1 MYSHLHF
8 KKWLM
13 ILCASTFEHLLSK
26 ECPFKNLRMTDIFK
40 KGRILNVSLN
50 TFCAHSRSAKVKSDL
65 CTCGI
70 GREETEEQPS
80 MGHPGVLFGTAI
92 WEFLHPHVYSTCR
105 RDKQWW
111 LSENWGPLQSHRVCC
126 PLSRGTRS
134 KAWETLV
141 SVSVTLPF
149 PSQPSSSGKDGSC
162 PGQTQARAHGCL
174 PCSPGQDGPAS
185 YKTAGVL
192 SSCSH
197 QFGQNS
203 AQTPLDCKCRK
214 VRKTN

>member
-26 ECPFKNLRMTDIFK
+26 ECPFKNLRITDIFK

-105 RDKQWW
+105 RDKQ
-111 LSENWGPLQSHRVCC
+111 
-126 PLSRGTRS
+126 
-134 KAWETLV
+134 
-141 SVSVTLPF
+141 
-149 PSQPSSSGKDGSC
+149 
-162 PGQTQARAHGCL
+162 
-174 PCSPGQDGPAS
+174 
-185 YKTAGVL
+185 
-192 SSCSH
+192 
-197 QFGQNS
+197 
-203 AQTPLDCKCRK
+203 
-214 VRKTN
+214 

>member
-13 ILCASTFEHLLSK
+13 ILCVSTFERLLSK
-26 ECPFKNLRMTDIFK
+26 ECPFKNLKMTDIFK
-40 KGRILNVSLN
+40 KGRILNISLN
-50 TFCAHSRSAKVKSDL
+50 TFCAHSWSAKVKSDL

-80 MGHPGVLFGTAI
+80 MGHPGVLFGTSI
-92 WEFLHPHVYSTCR
+92 WELLHSHVYSTCG

-111 LSENWGPLQSHRVCC
+111 LSENWGPLQSRRVCR

-134 KAWETLV
+134 KAWETLI

-162 PGQTQARAHGCL
+162 PGQTQARVHGCL
-174 PCSPGQDGPAS
+174 SCPPGQDRTAS
-185 YKTAGVL
+185 CKTAGVL

-197 QFGQNS
+197 
-203 AQTPLDCKCRK
+203 
-214 VRKTN
+214 